1 MKELDDAV
9 GTACNR
15 DGDEVMV
22 EISSIVTLIG
32 IVSIALVTPG
42 PNNLTA
48 LIHSGIHGAR
58 ANIPLIGGMATG
70 FILLQ
75 TFIAIL
81 VNSLNQLEEWA
92 QILHWIGVIFIILLA
107 IVIGRLRPDQ
117 TKQSGT
123 PRLGFKTGFAMQWI
137 NGKEWGFVVIYMTLL
152 LDDFG
157 GGVTGALWIISI
169 VTTICILAIFAWS
182 IFGAKLERFMTDP
195 KIAPRLFP
203 FLGAI
208 LGLLA
213 IIVGLQGA

>member
-1 MKELDDAV
+1 
-9 GTACNR
+9 
-15 DGDEVMV
+15 MV
-22 EISSIVTLIG
+22 ELSSIIALIG

-48 LIHSGIHGAR
+48 LIHSGLHGAR

-75 TFIAIL
+75 TFVAIL
-81 VNSLNQLEEWA
+81 VNNLNELGNWA
-92 QILHWIGVIFIILLA
+92 YILHWIGVVFIILLA
-107 IVIGRLRPDQ
+107 IVIGRLRPDL
-117 TKQSGT
+117 TKQSDI

-137 NGKEWGFVVIYMTLL
+137 NGKEWGFVILYMTLL

-157 GGVTGALWIISI
+157 GGVTGSLWIISI

-182 IFGAKLERFMTDP
+182 VFGMKLERFMTDP

-203 FLGAI
+203 LLGGC

-213 IIVGLQGA
+213 IAIGLRGA

>member
-1 MKELDDAV
+1 
-9 GTACNR
+9 
-15 DGDEVMV
+15 MV
-22 EISSIVTLIG
+22 DLSSIIALIG

-48 LIHSGIHGAR
+48 LINSGLHGVR

-75 TFIAIL
+75 TFVAIL
-81 VNSLNQLEEWA
+81 VNNLNELGNWA
-92 QILHWIGVIFIILLA
+92 YILHWIGVVFIILLA
-107 IVIGRLRPDQ
+107 IVIGRLRPDL
-117 TKQSGT
+117 TKQSDI

-137 NGKEWGFVVIYMTLL
+137 NGKEWGFVILYMTLL

-157 GGVTGALWIISI
+157 GGVTGSLWIISI

-182 IFGAKLERFMTDP
+182 VFGMKLERFMTDP

-203 FLGAI
+203 LLGGC

-213 IIVGLQGA
+213 IAVGLRGA

>member
-1 MKELDDAV
+1 
-9 GTACNR
+9 
-15 DGDEVMV
+15 MV
-22 EISSIVTLIG
+22 DLSSIIALIG

-48 LIHSGIHGAR
+48 LIHSGLHGAR

-75 TFIAIL
+75 TFVAIL
-81 VNSLNQLEEWA
+81 VNNLNELGNWA
-92 QILHWIGVIFIILLA
+92 YILHWIGVVFIILLA
-107 IVIGRLRPDQ
+107 IVIGRLRPDL
-117 TKQSGT
+117 TKQSDI

-137 NGKEWGFVVIYMTLL
+137 NGKEWGFVILYMTLL

-157 GGVTGALWIISI
+157 GGVTGSLWIISI
-169 VTTICILAIFAWS
+169 VTTICIFAIFAWS
-182 IFGAKLERFMTDP
+182 VFGMKLERFMTDP

-203 FLGAI
+203 LLGGC

-213 IIVGLQGA
+213 IAIGLRGA